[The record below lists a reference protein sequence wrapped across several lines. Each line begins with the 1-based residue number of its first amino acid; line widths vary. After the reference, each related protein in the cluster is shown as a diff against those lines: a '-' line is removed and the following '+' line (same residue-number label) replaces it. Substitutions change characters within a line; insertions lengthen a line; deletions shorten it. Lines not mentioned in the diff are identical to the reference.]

1 MNRSRSPRSTWLGLA
16 ALLLAAATMS
26 RPASAQIQP
35 PAPPDHF
42 DRMYL
47 IRYLSLPEAET
58 LVWEQCPK
66 EGRAVCR
73 VTSAG
78 RNEVAPYL
86 MVDADAATHAKIARA
101 LMEKDGVPR
110 THTFRATL
118 LVASREGGKSGA
130 IPEAIRKVVE
140 DLKGFLPYA
149 SYRTLDTV
157 TITTSRGG
165 SVKASGPDGLP
176 VDVRI
181 FMNSQVGDQLE
192 ISGFEVQALGA
203 STAED
208 GRAKGRKLIE
218 STFSMR
224 IGESLVVGTSAL
236 DGGQEALVVVLTAVS

>member
-1 MNRSRSPRSTWLGLA
+1 MTRCLASLLPRLGLA
-16 ALLLAAATMS
+16 ALLLAVTALG
-26 RPASAQIQP
+26 RPAAAQTPVP
-35 PAPPDHF
+35 PEAF
-42 DRMYL
+42 SRMYL

-58 LVWEQCPK
+58 LVWDQCPK
-66 EGRAVCR
+66 DGKTTCR

-86 MVDADAATHAKIARA
+86 MVDANAATHAKIARA

-110 THTFRATL
+110 THSFRATL
-118 LVASREGGKSGA
+118 LVASREGGKGSTL
-130 IPEAIRKVVE
+130 PEGIRKVVD
-140 DLKGFLPYA
+140 DLKSFLPYA
-149 SYRTLDTV
+149 SYRILDTV

-165 SVKASGPDGLP
+165 SVKAMGPDGLP

-181 FMNSQVGDQLE
+181 FMNAQVGEQLE
-192 ISGFEVQALGA
+192 ISGFEVQALG
-203 STAED
+203 STPSAD
-208 GRAKGRKLIE
+208 GRAMGRKLIE